1 MAETVRVAETPAA
14 GTVRGP
20 RAGHLRSLAPFPL
33 IVVAG
38 LILPWVTSGAGLF
51 LWELIVI
58 QVVFALG
65 TNLLVGHANIHTF
78 GQAAFYGVGG
88 YAAAVLALE
97 GWNAWLA
104 LIAAIVLGS
113 LLGGFVGGLTMRMTG
128 MGTLMVTVAVAQCF
142 SMLSGR
148 LSVFGGDNGLSAIAN
163 GFPSTVGVSYWYLLL
178 GICLVAIALMWVI
191 VHSPFGAVLHALRD
205 DPVRVVHMGV
215 DVRRFRVIAFTL
227 SGAFCGLAGS
237 LAAYTQSA
245 VSPEFFFWVI
255 SGNALIMCVLGGLN
269 SFWGP
274 ALGAVVY
281 VLLSHELQSYFP
293 DMSILAMG
301 IALLVV
307 VLILPRG
314 LVEAPRR
321 LALILPRQT
330 GRKR

>member
-1 MAETVRVAETPAA
+1 GAASAGRSAPPWSSESCSPCRSASRPRSRTSASTSPWPWSCCSSPRDSWAAARSESPDMAETVRMAETPAA

-113 LLGGFVGGLTMRMTG
+113 PLGGFVGGLTMRMTG
-128 MGTLMVTVAVAQCF
+128 MGTLMVTVAGAQCF

-191 VHSPFGAVLHALRD
+191 VHSPFGAVL
-205 DPVRVVHMGV
+205 
-215 DVRRFRVIAFTL
+215 
-227 SGAFCGLAGS
+227 
-237 LAAYTQSA
+237 
-245 VSPEFFFWVI
+245 
-255 SGNALIMCVLGGLN
+255 
-269 SFWGP
+269 
-274 ALGAVVY
+274 
-281 VLLSHELQSYFP
+281 
-293 DMSILAMG
+293 
-301 IALLVV
+301 
-307 VLILPRG
+307 
-314 LVEAPRR
+314 
-321 LALILPRQT
+321 
-330 GRKR
+330 